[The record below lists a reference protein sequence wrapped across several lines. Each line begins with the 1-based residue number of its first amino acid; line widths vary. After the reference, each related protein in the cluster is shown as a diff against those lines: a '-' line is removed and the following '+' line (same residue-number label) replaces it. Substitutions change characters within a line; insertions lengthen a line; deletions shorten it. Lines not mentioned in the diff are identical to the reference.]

1 MIKFFRK
8 IRQQL
13 LSQNRLGKYLL
24 YAIGEILLVVI
35 GILIALQINNWN
47 EQRKKDILEHEY
59 YCRLLEDVELD
70 IEQID
75 QLIINTQDRISSANN
90 AIRLLKKEKALKV
103 EVSKD
108 LGSSIAAIVT
118 EFTPNNSA
126 FEDLKSGANLNIIK
140 DKDFI
145 KRINNYFKNAEQ
157 YLSIIQVNGD
167 IALDRFFS
175 YKDLYASGWVHQQM
189 QGGRFMQY
197 MEKDVKELIEID
209 NNETLSEQMKFQL
222 LNDALR
228 YISSNAR
235 QIQLYS
241 DIKVEATQ
249 LLEILITKCMSRS
262 D

>member
-1 MIKFFRK
+1 MIGFFRG
-8 IRQQL
+8 IRKKLVDNNQFL
-13 LSQNRLGKYLL
+13 KYSR
-24 YAIGEILLVVI
+24 YAVGEIILVVI

-47 EQRKKDILEHEY
+47 EQRKEDILEKEY

-75 QLIINTQDRISSANN
+75 QLIINTRDRISSANN
-90 AIRLLKKEKALKV
+90 AIRLLSKERPLKV
-103 EVSKD
+103 EVGKE
-108 LGSSIAAIVT
+108 LAFSIAAIVS

-140 DKDFI
+140 DKDFV

-157 YLSIIQVNGD
+157 YLSIIKVNGE

-189 QGGRFMQY
+189 QGRRFIQH
-197 MEKDVKELIEID
+197 MEKDVKSLIKID
-209 NNETLSEQMKFQL
+209 NNETLSEQMKFEL

-228 YISSNAR
+228 YVSSNAR
-235 QIQLYS
+235 QIQLYG
-241 DIKVEATQ
+241 DMKLEAGHI
-249 LLEILITKCMSRS
+249 LEMLITKCMTRN